1 MILVSL
7 FLDGYLLDVVWDFR
21 HLMLWFWRTS
31 VLLIILTCQID
42 HDLVCWSFFIITFS
56 RPLISASSPVPFL
69 MLHICSRWINGIIDS
84 MTSVSHCL
92 KSVRLFLIFY
102 SLNTSSARR
111 TKIIP
116 VCIVGLVF
124 VSIEIDLRSLHWR
137 FSSFYKL
144 LLKLA
149 WVWWIVTTILM
160 CHDQLLL
167 FEVTDGI
174 WRSRLKLR

>member
-1 MILVSL
+1 
-7 FLDGYLLDVVWDFR
+7 
-21 HLMLWFWRTS
+21 MLWLWRTS

-42 HDLVCWSFFIITFS
+42 HDLVWKSFFIITLS

-69 MLHICSRWINGIIDS
+69 MFHICSRWINSIIDS
-84 MTSVSHCL
+84 ITSVSHCL

-102 SLNTSSARR
+102 SLNTTTSARR
-111 TKIIP
+111 AKIMIP

-124 VSIEIDLRSLHWR
+124 VSIEIDLGSLHRR

-149 WVWWIVTTILM
+149 WVCWIVATTILM

-167 FEVTDGI
+167 FEVTADGMI